1 MFGNYW
7 FHAREKAMVE
17 ALEKGRAEGP
27 AEGVFAALSVK
38 YVVLSFCFTIFC
50 GVTPQFREG
59 RRKSFFS

>member
-1 MFGNYW
+1 
-7 FHAREKAMVE
+7 MVE

-59 RRKSFFS
+59 RQKSFFS